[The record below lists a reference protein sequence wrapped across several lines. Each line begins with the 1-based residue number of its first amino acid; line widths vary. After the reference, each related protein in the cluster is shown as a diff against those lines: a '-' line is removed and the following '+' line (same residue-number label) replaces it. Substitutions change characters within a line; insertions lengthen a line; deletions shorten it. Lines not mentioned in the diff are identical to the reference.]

1 VGPGFPPLDE
11 ELGLLPGA
19 LTPRLHEGLVRL
31 GAEIP
36 FGRAAALFA
45 RFTGVPVSEATA
57 RRLTEA
63 AGAAAVV
70 VAAAEVARLERAAPP
85 PPPGPAVQQVSVD
98 GAMAP
103 LVGGEWA
110 EVKTLVVGVVADRAG
125 EPGLTAPSYFCRL
138 ADHATFTRLALGE
151 LHRRGTEAAGTV
163 VGIADG
169 AEWCQGFLDAHR
181 PDAVRILDF
190 PHAVEHLAAAAQAAF
205 GSGTPVQADWLAAQA
220 TALKRD
226 GPAGVL
232 AALRA
237 LPIATAP
244 DPVMAATDRDGC
256 LAYLERRLGQL
267 EYPAFIAAGYPIGSG
282 AVESAN
288 KRVVEARLKGAG
300 MRWARRHVDPV
311 LALRGAVC
319 SDRWDADW
327 PATATELRM
336 SARRR
341 AELRAARPSPGA
353 SPVPAT
359 APPPPPRPRPD
370 RAIPCTRASG
380 TPTFTHGRPT
390 AAHPWK
396 RTFRQPPPAPEL

>member
-1 VGPGFPPLDE
+1 M
-11 ELGLLPGA
+11 LPGA

-31 GAEIP
+31 GAEVP

-63 AGAAAVV
+63 AGAATVA
-70 VAAAEVARLERAAPP
+70 VAAGDVARLEREAPS

-103 LVGGEWA
+103 LVGGAWA

-125 EPGLTAPSYFCRL
+125 EPGLTEPSYFCRL
-138 ADHATFTRLALGE
+138 AEHTTFTRLAVGE
-151 LHRRGTEAAGTV
+151 LHRRGTETAGTV
-163 VGIADG
+163 VGVADG
-169 AEWCQGFLDAHR
+169 AGWCQGFLDAHR

-190 PHAVEHLAAAAQAAF
+190 PHAVEHLGAVAQAVF
-205 GSGTPVQADWLAAQA
+205 GAGTAASGAWLAAQA
-220 TALKRD
+220 TDLKRD
-226 GPAGVL
+226 GPTGVL
-232 AALRA
+232 AALRT
-237 LPIATAP
+237 LPVGTAP
-244 DPVMAATDRDGC
+244 DPTAAATVRDGC
-256 LAYLERRLGQL
+256 LTYLERRLGQPD
-267 EYPAFIAAGYPIGSG
+267 YPAFLAAGYPIGSG

-288 KRVVEARLKGAG
+288 KLVVEARLKGAG
-300 MRWARRHVDPV
+300 MYWARRHVDPL

-336 SARRR
+336 AARRR
-341 AELRAARPSPGA
+341 RADRRAARPSTGA
-353 SPVPAT
+353 PPPVPAT
-359 APPPPPRPRPD
+359 AAAPASRSRPHRAVPR
-370 RAIPCTRASG
+370 TRASG
-380 TPTFTHGRPT
+380 TPTVAHGRPT

-396 RTFRQPPPAPEL
+396 RTFPQPPRSPEL